1 MDWKSSDLKQIL
13 SATPIETETP
23 MTITTITKAIGR
35 QEVRPRCVGLALIA
49 LWTAWVASAVALFV
63 NQLVFRGSG
72 IGPGLELGIL
82 SLIVQAIVFI
92 FVARGRLLARALTV
106 VFLVLAA
113 LPLQMLGRM
122 IVEASVWSAT
132 YIAVGFSLKAIAV
145 FLLFTAGSKR
155 WFASQG

>member
-1 MDWKSSDLKQIL
+1 
-13 SATPIETETP
+13 
-23 MTITTITKAIGR
+23 MTVPTITKAISR
-35 QEVRPRCVGLALIA
+35 QEVRPPCVGLALSA

-63 NQLVFRGSG
+63 NQLVFHGSG
-72 IGPGLELGIL
+72 IGPGLGIGIL
-82 SLIVQAIVFI
+82 SLTVQAVIFI

-122 IVEASVWSAT
+122 IVEGSVWSAT

-145 FLLFTAGSKR
+145 FLLFTPGSKR
-155 WFASQG
+155 WLASHG